1 MISGI
6 NDDSHLVL
14 SWLNWD
20 WVEFH
25 MNSWAVW
32 EMTWR
37 LALWSSASAK
47 RPCPVVCSIFFH
59 RIAGFHQRKKKK
71 SFEMKS
77 TDLNPCVVASTS
89 RIANLE
95 VHIQGRTRFDFPD
108 LECEIPECSQASSR
122 MGIWHNLLH
131 HQDSETLDSINKI
144 SKKSND
150 LCWGLVEIPSIPVP
164 VNPQTL
170 QWKIPPFTDDVH
182 WLPH

>member
-1 MISGI
+1 MMILTWFYRDLIGIEWNFIWIHGPYGKWLGDLPSGHR
-6 NDDSHLVL
+6 HLQKDHVQ
-14 SWLNWD
+14 WY
-20 WVEFH
+20 VRFF
-25 MNSWAVW
+25 
-32 EMTWR
+32 
-37 LALWSSASAK
+37 
-47 RPCPVVCSIFFH
+47 SIGSLVFTSE
-59 RIAGFHQRKKKK
+59 KKK